1 MDLIP
6 QQQTVE
12 RLQVIFEK
20 FLHKKFSSNN
30 SNVYFEKLV
39 TKLSDKENYYILQH
53 SFVLEWVDKCIVLLE
68 GDYENVHPKVI
79 AFMLNICSIM
89 LQNEWLII
97 TMREK
102 RITDRL
108 LALLAVHNERFTPS
122 IKLGYI
128 RILTSI
134 SRISLGFA
142 YIRLQ
147 KAWLYLIKLCNC
159 DHTLYVVRDARKL
172 LCELLY
178 KFSVKAKDENVVLEM
193 LDEIIKP
200 LHDNVYQEGSD
211 RIMINVDDLET
222 QHKVSSTLDLLSY
235 IFEQTLEM
243 EEKTNLARLCQRHHN
258 IELAVWKLVEMTQD
272 PGFLQKILHTVTSYN
287 FAMLVQDQWQP
298 GRGCIESEKF
308 SRFGVNFLNGMKFCI
323 SRQKLLNF
331 VKLVELNHKLW
342 KKLASRAPTEIQIEH
357 ERVRFE
363 NLLITFYLMPLLFIL
378 RKRLFYD
385 AELFEDYLI
394 RLFKV
399 NCEHTLRIC
408 YAFRDLI
415 YTSGESSLSM
425 VADMAYKSIHGILCM
440 ENMLER
446 EQAVLVFQAM
456 IYALKEFVDNSQ
468 ALRSGEMGVC
478 LKLWLSTEYGI
489 AIPHVLYAT
498 LIGLQ
503 TLIKRYRINWNES
516 IDTTCIVNIVA
527 SVLENPN
534 LTDNIAVQA
543 LKLIQ
548 LSIEYFL
555 SPNMALLLDN
565 LQGSGLLCL
574 GPIIVKR
581 LHDLSWEVRDSAL
594 ELTTSIADIS
604 RCKFPAFQQFLHDFK
619 LCSIVSDMLRNDSE
633 TYVRASALKCLS
645 KMVAINVIWENNLN
659 GHELIDYLFF
669 ILSNESEGLV
679 RKESVKVLTVLYEH
693 HKIPSKYLNSL
704 YSVISYCILSDL
716 DWEVKVE
723 ALHFWELEFQEQFT
737 NQGMI
742 DGTFPTVTFSKDN
755 KKIVNLTEKEI
766 NLRIMKVF
774 QELSQRGCLGVILK
788 CLKEEYEKEVLKAV
802 VGMVHRLFQQ
812 LKNYDYESII
822 DDMDKNGHQN
832 SNEYKSA
839 VVDESIP
846 PVTLDTETSVLNNQ
860 ESEEVIEAILFS
872 QDINLLAASYE
883 KQLQLNNGNIPNLP
897 RSSIDEQ
904 LYKNYT
910 NIGPKQFI
918 DSIKQMDL
926 NQMIK
931 SHQNWFTEMESFS
944 SLLDDILVVIR
955 QENEAIFADCY

>member
-6 QQQTVE
+6 QQQTIE

-20 FLHKKFSSNN
+20 FLHKEFSSNN
-30 SNVYFEKLV
+30 SNVYFEKLI

-53 SFVLEWVDKCIVLLE
+53 SFVSEWVDKCLVLLE
-68 GDYENVHPKVI
+68 VDYENVHPKVI

-102 RITDRL
+102 RVTDRL
-108 LALLAVHNERFTPS
+108 FALLAMHNERFTPS
-122 IKLGYI
+122 IKSGYI

-134 SRISLGFA
+134 SHISLGFA

-147 KAWLYLIKLCNC
+147 KSWLYLTKLCNC

-178 KFSVKAKDENVVLEM
+178 KFLVKAKDENVVLEM

-211 RIMINVDDLET
+211 RIMINVDDSET

-272 PGFLQKILHTVTSYN
+272 PGFLQKILHTVTIYN
-287 FAMLVQDQWQP
+287 FAMLVQDQWP

-331 VKLVELNHKLW
+331 VKLVEVNHKLW

-394 RLFKV
+394 RLLKV
-399 NCEHTLRIC
+399 NCERTLRIC

-446 EQAVLVFQAM
+446 EQAVLVFQPM

-468 ALRSGEMGVC
+468 AIQSGEMAVC
-478 LKLWLSTEYGI
+478 LKLLSTEYGI

-534 LTDNIAVQA
+534 LTDNLAVQA

-565 LQGSGLLCL
+565 LQGSGLLSL

-645 KMVAINVIWENNLN
+645 KMVVINVIWENNLN

-693 HKIPSKYLNSL
+693 HKVPSKYLNPL

-755 KKIVNLTEKEI
+755 KKIVTLNEKEI

-788 CLKEEYEKEVLKAV
+788 CLKEEYEKEVLKAAIN
-802 VGMVHRLFQQ
+802 MVHRLFEQ

-822 DDMDKNGHQN
+822 DDMDKNGQQN

-839 VVDESIP
+839 VVSESIP
-846 PVTLDTETSVLNNQ
+846 PLTLDIETSVLNNQ
-860 ESEEVIEAILFS
+860 QSEEIIEAILFS
-872 QDINLLAASYE
+872 QDINLLVASYE
-883 KQLQLNNGNIPNLP
+883 KQLQLKNGDLPNIPH
-897 RSSIDEQ
+897 SSIDEH

-926 NQMIK
+926 KQMIK
-931 SHQNWFTEMESFS
+931 SHQKWFTEMESFS

>member
-1 MDLIP
+1 MELTE
-6 QQQTVE
+6 QQIIE

-20 FLHKKFSSNN
+20 FLHENFSTNN
-30 SNVYFEKLV
+30 SNVYFEKLI
-39 TKLSDKENYYILQH
+39 TKLTDKENCYVLQQ
-53 SFVLEWVDKCIVLLE
+53 SFVLEWIDKCIKLLE
-68 GDYENVHPKVI
+68 NDYESVNPKVT
-79 AFMLNICSIM
+79 AFMLNTCSLM

-108 LALLAVHNERFTPS
+108 FTLLAIHNERFTPS

-128 RILTSI
+128 RILNSI
-134 SRISLGFA
+134 TRISLGFA

-178 KFSVKAKDENVVLEM
+178 KFSVKAKDEGVVLEM
-193 LDEIIKP
+193 LNEIIKP
-200 LHDNVYQEGSD
+200 LHDNVYQDGSE
-211 RIMINVDDLET
+211 RIMINVDDLEI
-222 QHKVSSTLDLLSY
+222 QHKVSSTLELLSY

-243 EEKTNLARLCQRHHN
+243 EEKTNLAHLCQKHHN
-258 IELAVWKLVEMTQD
+258 IELTVWKLVEMTQD

-287 FAMLVQDQWQP
+287 FATLVQDQWQP
-298 GRGCIESEKF
+298 GRGCIESEKC

-378 RKRLFYD
+378 RKRLFFD

-394 RLFKV
+394 RLFNV

-468 ALRSGEMGVC
+468 AIGSDQMGVS
-478 LKLWLSTEYGI
+478 LKLWLGTEYGI

-527 SVLENPN
+527 FVLENPN
-534 LTDNIAVQA
+534 LTDNLAVQA

-645 KMVAINVIWENNLN
+645 KMVVINVIWENDLN
-659 GHELIDYLFF
+659 GQELIDYLFF

-693 HKIPSKYLNSL
+693 HKIPSKYLNYL

-716 DWEVKVE
+716 DWEVKAE

-755 KKIVNLTEKEI
+755 KKIVTLTRKEI

-774 QELSQRGCLGVILK
+774 QELSQRGCLGVLLK
-788 CLKEEYEKEVLKAV
+788 CLKEEYEREVLKSAV
-802 VGMVHRLFQQ
+802 CMVRRLFEQ

-822 DDMDKNGHQN
+822 DDMDKNDQQN
-832 SNEYKSA
+832 SNEPKSTN
-839 VVDESIP
+839 VDNAITSDM
-846 PVTLDTETSVLNNQ
+846 LQTEISGLNNQ
-860 ESEEVIEAILFS
+860 QSDAVIEAILYS

-883 KQLQLNNGNIPNLP
+883 KQLQLNNGSIPKAP
-897 RSSIDEQ
+897 ICVIDEH

-910 NIGPKQFI
+910 YIGPKQFI

-926 NQMIK
+926 NQMLK
-931 SHQNWFTEMESFS
+931 SHQDWFAEMESFS
-944 SLLDDILVVIR
+944 SLLDDIIVTIR
-955 QENEAIFADCY
+955 EENEALFADCY